1 MNNSIRTHNQLWK
14 PALAALAVVAGC
26 VTAQVPSPSQSTA
39 QTSSPASAEDSI
51 AGSTTVYLVRHGE
64 KTTFAPRDPDPDI
77 SDQGKRRADALA
89 KRLKDA
95 GVTTII
101 VSQFKRTGETAAPL
115 AKALGITPETITA
128 GFTGGADSVAAAIMR
143 HHGEKILVVGHTN
156 TIPLVIAALG
166 GPQLPHLCDAEY
178 SNLFVLNIAPNR
190 NPTLV
195 RLHYGLGD
203 PVSASQCR

>member
-1 MNNSIRTHNQLWK
+1 MNNSIRTQSLTWK
-14 PALAALAVVAGC
+14 LALAALAVTGGC

-39 QTSSPASAEDSI
+39 QTSSPAPADSI
-51 AGSTTVYLVRHGE
+51 AGTTTVYLVRHGE

-95 GVTTII
+95 GVTAII
-101 VSQFKRTGETAAPL
+101 VSQFKRTGQTAAPL
-115 AKALGITPETITA
+115 AKALGLTPEMITA
-128 GFTGGADSVAAAIMR
+128 GQTGGADSVAAAIMR

-156 TIPLVIAALG
+156 TIPLIIAALG
-166 GPQLPHLCDAEY
+166 GPELPHLCDAEY
-178 SNLFVLNIAPNR
+178 SNLFVMNIAPNR

>member
-1 MNNSIRTHNQLWK
+1 MNNSIRTHTLLWK
-14 PALAALAVVAGC
+14 LAVAALAVVAGC
-26 VTAQVPSPSQSTA
+26 VTAQVPSSSQSTA
-39 QTSSPASAEDSI
+39 QTSSPAPAGDSI
-51 AGSTTVYLVRHGE
+51 AGATTVYLVRHGE

-89 KRLKDA
+89 KRLKDS

-101 VSQFKRTGETAAPL
+101 VSQFKRTGQTAEPL
-115 AKALGITPETITA
+115 AKALGVTPEMITA
-128 GFTGGADSVAAAIMR
+128 GLAGGADSVAAAVMR

-156 TIPLVIAALG
+156 TIPLIIAALG

-178 SNLFVLNIAPNR
+178 SNLFVMNIAPNR
-190 NPTLV
+190 NPTLI